1 MLGLSFRNKCLSF
14 LFNGWWFGVHGL
26 EFIFKDKDCFNFQGL
41 RCRVHGLGFMVYG
54 LCRMGLFLFYGWW
67 FGVHGLGFI
76 FEGQGLVQFSGF
88 RVQGSWFRVHGL
100 LVL

>member
-1 MLGLSFRNKCLSF
+1 
-14 LFNGWWFGVHGL
+14 
-26 EFIFKDKDCFNFQGL
+26 
-41 RCRVHGLGFMVYG
+41 MVYG
-54 LCRMGLFLFYGWW
+54 LCSMGLFLFYGWW

-76 FEGQGLVQFSGF
+76 FEGLGLVQFSGF